1 MHGRTQTHRLGLKKF
16 VSAAALEELC
26 EELGIKGG
34 TRRTV
39 KRKRQADISHVTPYG
54 DILVEKNIAGTK
66 IWMVQ
71 PVAMLYHISRSC
83 LEFSKFFK
91 EILSRKPCTRD
102 HPIKV
107 IVYSDEVRPGNQLR
121 HQNARKIQ
129 VCYWSLECF
138 GLTNLSNE
146 RLWFILSICRSDVV
160 KELPG
165 KMSQFMKI
173 SMQMF
178 MEPYDLRSGIILD
191 FFDGSK
197 ATIFGRV
204 SILLGDEAALKET
217 LDCKGAAG
225 TFFCALC
232 ANICDHKS
240 QLHSHDTRGY
250 LQPSTCLDLDLFRPN
265 TDESVMETL
274 RELSRWKATL
284 PKTRF
289 QKKEQEAGW
298 NLNQNGLLLSGLQI
312 GAASSIMFDWMH
324 VYVASG
330 IWQLEVMQ
338 LLTELQR
345 VGITQAMLHRELQAW
360 HWPERIS
367 SRSVS
372 GQKIFAKKQEGDSVK
387 CSASEALSVYTV
399 LRCILIR
406 FLRSGQCRGIED
418 HIDSFVKIC
427 RVLDLLQSLKRGHT
441 KASTLHEAVAGH
453 LTAYQKAYGTERW
466 LPKHHYSLHLA
477 RLYSFHKTLC
487 SCWTHERRHRE
498 IKRYASQN
506 PNTHAGFEK
515 SIVVDALHLQ
525 LSELD
530 SSSVESFSVGI
541 LDAAECTLHAKVYF
555 RALMDVDGDFEVSN
569 TACFH
574 PGSVCSADDVVFL
587 KIDEEPCVGRVKFF
601 VGLKDSAECWVCIE
615 HWTSRGHNRFS
626 RDDREQTSIL
636 PVTCIVDACAWTPQD
651 DLYLVAPSSLF
662 A

>member
-107 IVYSDEVRPGNQLR
+107 IVYSDEVTPGNQLR

-406 FLRSGQCRGIED
+406 FLRSGQCRGLKTTLTHLSKYVVCLTCCNPSNEGTQRRA
-418 HIDSFVKIC
+418 HCTKLW
-427 RVLDLLQSLKRGHT
+427 LDT
-441 KASTLHEAVAGH
+441 
-453 LTAYQKAYGTERW
+453 
-466 LPKHHYSLHLA
+466 
-477 RLYSFHKTLC
+477 
-487 SCWTHERRHRE
+487 
-498 IKRYASQN
+498 
-506 PNTHAGFEK
+506 
-515 SIVVDALHLQ
+515 
-525 LSELD
+525 
-530 SSSVESFSVGI
+530 
-541 LDAAECTLHAKVYF
+541 
-555 RALMDVDGDFEVSN
+555 
-569 TACFH
+569 
-574 PGSVCSADDVVFL
+574 
-587 KIDEEPCVGRVKFF
+587 
-601 VGLKDSAECWVCIE
+601 
-615 HWTSRGHNRFS
+615 
-626 RDDREQTSIL
+626 
-636 PVTCIVDACAWTPQD
+636 
-651 DLYLVAPSSLF
+651 
-662 A
+662 

>member
-107 IVYSDEVRPGNQLR
+107 IVYSDEVTPGNQLR

-225 TFFCALC
+225 TFFVLYVR
-232 ANICDHKS
+232 
-240 QLHSHDTRGY
+240 T
-250 LQPSTCLDLDLFRPN
+250 
-265 TDESVMETL
+265 SVTTS
-274 RELSRWKATL
+274 LSFTVM
-284 PKTRF
+284 
-289 QKKEQEAGW
+289 
-298 NLNQNGLLLSGLQI
+298 I
-312 GAASSIMFDWMH
+312 H
-324 VYVASG
+324 VG
-330 IWQLEVMQ
+330 
-338 LLTELQR
+338 T
-345 VGITQAMLHRELQAW
+345 
-360 HWPERIS
+360 S
-367 SRSVS
+367 SRARAWTW
-372 GQKIFAKKQEGDSVK
+372 I
-387 CSASEALSVYTV
+387 CSDQTL
-399 LRCILIR
+399 
-406 FLRSGQCRGIED
+406 
-418 HIDSFVKIC
+418 
-427 RVLDLLQSLKRGHT
+427 T
-441 KASTLHEAVAGH
+441 KAS
-453 LTAYQKAYGTERW
+453 W
-466 LPKHHYSLHLA
+466 
-477 RLYSFHKTLC
+477 
-487 SCWTHERRHRE
+487 
-498 IKRYASQN
+498 KR
-506 PNTHAGFEK
+506 
-515 SIVVDALHLQ
+515 
-525 LSELD
+525 
-530 SSSVESFSVGI
+530 
-541 LDAAECTLHAKVYF
+541 
-555 RALMDVDGDFEVSN
+555 
-569 TACFH
+569 
-574 PGSVCSADDVVFL
+574 
-587 KIDEEPCVGRVKFF
+587 
-601 VGLKDSAECWVCIE
+601 
-615 HWTSRGHNRFS
+615 
-626 RDDREQTSIL
+626 
-636 PVTCIVDACAWTPQD
+636 CAN
-651 DLYLVAPSSLF
+651 
-662 A
+662 